1 MVGNFIETLII
12 RRVEDCLIPSIFVG
26 YSVVISTRVLKY
38 GWKTL
43 RGTGAMLWGIY
54 YNVFAVAVVNTFMCC
69 IKATNYTFSVIIL
82 KILKLVIA
90 LSVFMIT

>member
-1 MVGNFIETLII
+1 MHKKIAREFCYWLRKISRPVSLKMVGNFIETLIL

-38 GWKTL
+38 GWKNL

-54 YNVFAVAVVNTFMCC
+54 YNEQ
-69 IKATNYTFSVIIL
+69 ATHS
-82 KILKLVIA
+82 
-90 LSVFMIT
+90 